1 MIALLDQ
8 QAISRSKLVN
18 LAGEE
23 AAFQQKYAAAQ
34 AAQQDKSDTK
44 EFSGVNELRQAQELY
59 KQLTQAQ
66 RSYITALKNKD
77 EVSQNYWAQNIQQT
91 SGELRTL
98 EQKLGTLNIEASTR
112 QKILTLIRQAKDAEQ
127 SHACSVDNVN
137 TSATNLDRTL
147 DKIGTRLLQMAA
159 TMVVLRG

>member
-23 AAFQQKYAAAQ
+23 AALQQKYAAAQ
-34 AAQQDKSDTK
+34 AAQQDKSDAK

-66 RSYITALKNKD
+66 RSYIGQRHGTD
-77 EVSQNYWAQNIQQT
+77 ENRAGR
-91 SGELRTL
+91 SGR
-98 EQKLGTLNIEASTR
+98 
-112 QKILTLIRQAKDAEQ
+112 
-127 SHACSVDNVN
+127 ACICVP
-137 TSATNLDRTL
+137 
-147 DKIGTRLLQMAA
+147 
-159 TMVVLRG
+159 